1 MSETEKRKWERPW
14 RAARQGRN
22 DSDPARP
29 AGWWTQADID
39 YARDFVARQRA
50 NGMLD
55 APTPPDRALHA
66 RPPSPEGEGEQ
77 DSLTRHGRTCCGH
90 PRLEDH
96 PKKDVDGR
104 DRPGHD
110 ENKEPAPV
118 ERAVERSVERP
129 WIPAAVRAQMPVID
143 PMFTVKRVK
152 EDGSADPHHG
162 YRWI

>member
-66 RPPSPEGEGEQ
+66 RPPSPEGEGEEKFTPH
-77 DSLTRHGRTCCGH
+77 DSSTHESLGVASRVNPTCDA
-90 PRLEDH
+90 PPATPL
-96 PKKDVDGR
+96 
-104 DRPGHD
+104 
-110 ENKEPAPV
+110 PAP
-118 ERAVERSVERP
+118 APVERP